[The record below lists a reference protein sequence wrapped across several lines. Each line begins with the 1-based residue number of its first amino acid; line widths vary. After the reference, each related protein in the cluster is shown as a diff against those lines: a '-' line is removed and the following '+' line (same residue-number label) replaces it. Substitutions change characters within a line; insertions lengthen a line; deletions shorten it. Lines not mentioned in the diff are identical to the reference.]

1 MFQTH
6 MQAPKILSLVLAI
19 GLLQVERSAA
29 QTLDY
34 DWLNI
39 PCIDN
44 LNCDNGC
51 SACNLP
57 ADVPVN
63 FFGTNVL
70 WVGMDVCPH
79 PITTAN
85 NAVYTTGWPIEP
97 QAGVY
102 MGISTAT
109 LGDVHID
116 SVVIR
121 HRRSEDGPQRLRVQ
135 FSNDVMQAPTLLG
148 DVDVTQTYEE
158 TVFTDL
164 GCLNATPGSDFRG
177 FVLRMQ
183 AFQGGAGDWQI
194 DAMRVVTS
202 PCAAQVGI
210 AENFQRD
217 LEEGTRSYVDVLG
230 RPIQGQ
236 PAPGLYIGGRKRVQ
250 VL

>member
-1 MFQTH
+1 
-6 MQAPKILSLVLAI
+6 MQAPKILSIILFAGTLYA
-19 GLLQVERSAA
+19 GRACA
-29 QTLDY
+29 QTLNY
-34 DWLNI
+34 DWLNV

-44 LNCDNGC
+44 LNCWNGC

-57 ADVPVN
+57 ADAPAN

-70 WVGMDVCPH
+70 WEGMDVCPH
-79 PITTAN
+79 PITIAN

-97 QAGVY
+97 QSGVFV
-102 MGISTAT
+102 GLSTAT

-121 HRRSEDGPQRLRVQ
+121 HRRSADGPQRLRVQ

-164 GCLNATPGSDFRG
+164 GCLNANPGSEFRG

-183 AFQGGAGDWQI
+183 AYQGGAGDWQI
-194 DAMRVVTS
+194 DAMRIVTT

-217 LEEGTRSYVDVLG
+217 LEEGTRQYVDVLG